1 MARRKQETPAPAAPD
16 LAAGSHKVLNNNVV
30 IAVDAAGRERV
41 LMGRGIGFQFTH
53 EGEIAP
59 DRVEK
64 TFILDQGAE
73 ADRTRRLLTE
83 VPYPVIEAVT
93 RAVDEAERSL
103 GRHLGRHVTIG
114 ILDHVQFVLERLD
127 EGLRIPATTMPQLR
141 VLHPAEFAAALRAC
155 AVLGEELGREFPPEE
170 TVFVTMHLLNAT
182 RGEPQG
188 SAALLFRRVQH
199 VVDTVERGLGVQLN
213 PETPGY
219 ARFVLHVQFLLQRL
233 VDRTMLSSAD
243 TSFYEFARHSY
254 PVSHAIAQ
262 DVKAYVAAATSSEL
276 TDEELLYIT
285 VHVERL
291 RGQVAPAAT
300 EPEDSGDSGPGTGVL
315 PPSPAEDVR

>member
-64 TFILDQGAE
+64 TFILDRGAE

-141 VLHPAEFAAALRAC
+141 VLHPAEFAAA
-155 AVLGEELGREFPPEE
+155 
-170 TVFVTMHLLNAT
+170 
-182 RGEPQG
+182 
-188 SAALLFRRVQH
+188 
-199 VVDTVERGLGVQLN
+199 QLSKRY
-213 PETPGY
+213 GFIY
-219 ARFVLHVQFLLQRL
+219 
-233 VDRTMLSSAD
+233 VDRND
-243 TSFYEFARHSY
+243 
-254 PVSHAIAQ
+254 
-262 DVKAYVAAATSSEL
+262 D
-276 TDEELLYIT
+276 
-285 VHVERL
+285 
-291 RGQVAPAAT
+291 
-300 EPEDSGDSGPGTGVL
+300 GTGSL
-315 PPSPAEDVR
+315 DRYRKKSFDWYAEVIRSNGGSLTR